1 MNLTETMQLS
11 LYEGMVRARYFEKR
25 TYDLFMQGLVKG
37 TTHLGLGQ
45 EAVAAG
51 FAQAMRPDDMT
62 YCTYRG
68 PQPHTAPRCP
78 DGTPHGRAH
87 GQSQWHLWR

>member
-1 MNLTETMQLS
+1 MEMDTRLS
-11 LYEGMVRARYFEKR
+11 LYEAMVRARYFEQR
-25 TYDLFMQGLVKG
+25 AHDLFMQGLVKG

-51 FAQAMRPDDMT
+51 FAEAMRPDDMT

-68 PQPHTAPRCP
+68 HNHTHDCE
-78 DGTPHGRAH
+78 
-87 GQSQWHLWR
+87 Q